1 LGWLCSFFTAMSRT
15 LRYGT
20 GGKAKTLE
28 TDMPLP
34 PTDTDSIVALYR
46 RRVADFDRWKELAAR
61 RANRISHGR
70 VATFLAAAAC
80 FLAGG
85 TGAPGTLAWFAGGVI
100 LAAAFLWLVRLH
112 RRTLAESMRCQQLGL
127 INGQGVARVLRRWKR
142 IPLVDTPTPTDEEAL
157 AADLDLSGNASL
169 FHLICL
175 ANTPKGIGTLRD
187 WLLHPAEPDVIAE
200 RQEAVAEFA
209 PLLENRQ
216 ELHRRG
222 LKLAAGRMDPGRF
235 LRWAEGDQWLANRPW
250 LTWASRCLP
259 ALILVSIVLG
269 ATGML
274 PASTWIF
281 PFCANVVLGFAFCG
295 QVHAIFASI
304 SSRHGEIREFAG
316 LFELIGE
323 TPCTSDELA
332 RLQQQTAEGGVAA
345 CRRIDLLG
353 RIMDLA
359 NLRFSSMAYFLVQ
372 SLTSWDFHVL
382 ALLERWQRRDG
393 RHVRRWFEALGE
405 WEALAS
411 LASLAH
417 DNPSWVYPTIEEQ
430 ADTEKRIIARSL
442 GHPLIPQD
450 VRVANDVTVGP
461 PKKFLMVTGSNMS
474 GKSTLLRAI
483 GTNVALAQAGSP
495 VCAEQFNLPPV
506 LLATSM
512 RIHDSLSE
520 GVSYYMAE
528 LRRLKQIVDAAR
540 ARQTD
545 SGRVLFYLLDEIL
558 QGTNTA
564 ERQIAVRQVLA
575 HLLGEGAIGA
585 ISTHDLELATVPSLN
600 EACHAVHFRE
610 TIHNELGR
618 HDMTFDYKLRPGVAT
633 TTNALKLLEIVGLA
647 GKTEQDGG

>member
-1 LGWLCSFFTAMSRT
+1 
-15 LRYGT
+15 
-20 GGKAKTLE
+20 
-28 TDMPLP
+28 MPSTP
-34 PTDTDSIVALYR
+34 NHNDSIVDRYR
-46 RRVADFDRWKELAAR
+46 RRVTDFERRMESSDR
-61 RANRISHGR
+61 RANLISHAR
-70 VATFLAAAAC
+70 VVAFLAAALC
-80 FLAGG
+80 FVAAG
-85 TGAPGTLAWFAGGVI
+85 TGAPGTSGWLAGGVV
-100 LAAAFLWLVRLH
+100 LAAAFSWLVRLH
-112 RRTLAESMRCQQLGL
+112 RRAIAESQRCRQLGL
-127 INGQGVARVLRRWKR
+127 INNQGIARVLRRWKR
-142 IPLVDTPTPTDEEAL
+142 IPLIDTPTPTDEEAL

-169 FHLICL
+169 FHLACL
-175 ANTPKGIGTLRD
+175 ANTPGGIGTLRD
-187 WLLHPAEPDVIAE
+187 WLLHPAEPDVIAG

-222 LKLAAGRMDPGRF
+222 LKLAAAKMDPRGF

-259 ALILVSIVLG
+259 AMILVLIVLG
-269 ATGML
+269 AAGVL
-274 PASTWIF
+274 PPSAWIL
-281 PFCANVVLGFAFCG
+281 PFVVNVVLGFVFCG
-295 QVHAIFASI
+295 QIHAIFASI
-304 SSRHGEIREFAG
+304 STRHGEIREFAG
-316 LFELIGE
+316 LFELVGK
-323 TPCTSDELA
+323 TPCTSGELT
-332 RLQQQTAEGGVAA
+332 RLQQHTADRGVPA

-372 SLTSWDFHVL
+372 PLTSWDFHVL
-382 ALLERWQRRDG
+382 ALLERWQRRNG
-393 RHVRRWFEALGE
+393 RQVRQWFQALGE

-430 ADTEKRIIARSL
+430 PDTEKRIIARAL

-450 VRVANDVTVGP
+450 RRVANDVTVGP
-461 PKKFLMVTGSNMS
+461 PGMFLMVTGSNMS

-483 GTNVALAQAGSP
+483 GTNVVLAQAGAP
-495 VCAEQFNLPPV
+495 VCADGFNLPPV

-540 ARQTD
+540 ARQAN

-558 QGTNTA
+558 QGTNSA

-575 HLLGEGAIGA
+575 HLLAEGTIGA
-585 ISTHDLELATVPSLN
+585 ISTHDLELATVPSLSQ
-600 EACHAVHFRE
+600 ACHAVHFRE
-610 TIHNELGR
+610 TLHNESGR
-618 HDMTFDYKLRPGVAT
+618 HEMTFDYKLRPGVAT

-647 GKTEQDGG
+647 